1 MRYGYFDDTN
11 REYVITRPD
20 TPLPWIN
27 YLGCED
33 YFGLISNTAG
43 GYSFY
48 RDARLR
54 RLTRYRYNNVPF
66 DYGGRYIYLRDDAS
80 GEFWSPTWQPTRHT
94 LENYTCRHGMGYTTI
109 ASTYT
114 GIEAQVRYFV
124 PLGQT
129 LEIWQLTV
137 TNRRSTPANLS
148 AFSCVEFCLWEAN
161 DDASNFQRNFNTG
174 QVEIEDEVIYHKTEY
189 RERRNH
195 FAYFACSEPL
205 AGFDTQR
212 EAFLGPYRGWDN
224 PQVVQDGQ
232 AGNSHAHGWS
242 PIGSHQ
248 VKLTLAPGQSRQ
260 VIFVLGY
267 HENPKDQKFDPP
279 GSQYINKRT
288 VKPVIA
294 RYLDPEQV
302 EDAFSQLCAY
312 WDQLLGLCQAQTPD
326 IHTNRMINIWN
337 AYQCMVTF
345 NLSRSASFYESG
357 IGRGLGFRDSNQDL
371 LGFVHMAPARARQR
385 ILDLAATQLET
396 GGAYHQYQPLTKRG
410 NNEAGSNFNDD
421 PLWLV
426 IGVTAYLKET
436 GDWSILDEPVPYEN
450 RPGSERPLYEHL
462 QRSIQYTLDRL
473 GPHGLPLIGRADWND
488 CLNLNCFSDEPG
500 QSFQTTTNKDGK
512 VAESVFI
519 AGLFVAAANE
529 MADLAEQRGLAAEVK
544 KYRAAAAQMTATTLQ
559 HGWDGAWFVR
569 AYDDFGNKVGS
580 NECEEGKIF
589 IEPQGFCVLAGIGL
603 ETGQAKQALDSVAQ
617 HLATRHGIVVQ
628 QPAYSRYYLHLGE
641 ISSYPP
647 GYKENAGIFCHNNPW
662 VMIAETCLGRGDQAY
677 DYYLR
682 TNPSAREEISE
693 LHRCEPYTYAQ
704 MIAGKDAPTHGEAK
718 NSWLTGTAAWNYVAI
733 TQWILGIRPTY
744 SGLRIAPVMPTAWLG
759 FEAVRVF
766 RGVTYKIKVTRTG
779 PGNSVTLMVNDQPV
793 AGDVVPLPVAGIT
806 EVAVQVTLA

>member
-1 MRYGYFDDTN
+1 M
-11 REYVITRPD
+11 
-20 TPLPWIN
+20 
-27 YLGCED
+27 
-33 YFGLISNTAG
+33 
-43 GYSFY
+43 
-48 RDARLR
+48 
-54 RLTRYRYNNVPF
+54 
-66 DYGGRYIYLRDDAS
+66 
-80 GEFWSPTWQPTRHT
+80 
-94 LENYTCRHGMGYTTI
+94 
-109 ASTYT
+109 
-114 GIEAQVRYFV
+114 
-124 PLGQT
+124 
-129 LEIWQLTV
+129 
-137 TNRRSTPANLS
+137 
-148 AFSCVEFCLWEAN
+148 
-161 DDASNFQRNFNTG
+161 
-174 QVEIEDEVIYHKTEY
+174 
-189 RERRNH
+189 
-195 FAYFACSEPL
+195 
-205 AGFDTQR
+205 
-212 EAFLGPYRGWDN
+212 
-224 PQVVQDGQ
+224 
-232 AGNSHAHGWS
+232 
-242 PIGSHQ
+242 
-248 VKLTLAPGQSRQ
+248 
-260 VIFVLGY
+260 
-267 HENPKDQKFDPP
+267 
-279 GSQYINKRT
+279 
-288 VKPVIA
+288 
-294 RYLDPEQV
+294 
-302 EDAFSQLCAY
+302 
-312 WDQLLGLCQAQTPD
+312 
-326 IHTNRMINIWN
+326 
-337 AYQCMVTF
+337 
-345 NLSRSASFYESG
+345 
-357 IGRGLGFRDSNQDL
+357 
-371 LGFVHMAPARARQR
+371 
-385 ILDLAATQLET
+385 
-396 GGAYHQYQPLTKRG
+396 
-410 NNEAGSNFNDD
+410 
-421 PLWLV
+421 
-426 IGVTAYLKET
+426 
-436 GDWSILDEPVPYEN
+436 PYEN

-544 KYRAAAAQMTATTLQ
+544 KYRAAAAQMTVTTLQ